1 MFIEVEKTELII
13 GNCSS
18 YPHVGSL
25 ETSNLQ
31 SIGQAVIKA
40 FRVKHRPVIPKF
52 HTTDIEAKQE
62 TPKLNIL
69 GLIRFLVQ
77 QLSPVSKEDFLN
89 CSSWPSIFITSQT
102 YYKCNTNER
111 CYWSAHVMQ
120 VIFKRMMVLLLKNC
134 FVSELV
140 PVDGQEILS
149 NIRRIRTS
157 RPPLIIMAKTSVDAG
172 HPQKPV
178 NSKLLADLEL
188 LQNLSFS

>member
-40 FRVKHRPVIPKF
+40 FRVKYRPVIPKF

-89 CSSWPSIFITSQT
+89 CSS
-102 YYKCNTNER
+102 
-111 CYWSAHVMQ
+111 
-120 VIFKRMMVLLLKNC
+120 
-134 FVSELV
+134 
-140 PVDGQEILS
+140 
-149 NIRRIRTS
+149 
-157 RPPLIIMAKTSVDAG
+157 
-172 HPQKPV
+172 
-178 NSKLLADLEL
+178 
-188 LQNLSFS
+188 